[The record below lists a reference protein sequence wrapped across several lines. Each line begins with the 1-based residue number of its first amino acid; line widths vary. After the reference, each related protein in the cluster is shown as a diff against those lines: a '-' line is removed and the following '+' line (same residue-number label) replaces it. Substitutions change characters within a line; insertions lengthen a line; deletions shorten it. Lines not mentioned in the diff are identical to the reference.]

1 MIGEA
6 LRLIRVFHD
15 VKLNEL
21 AEQLDVSK
29 GYISEIESQ
38 KKETVFRFNRKIF
51 KRFKISTSAI
61 MLFSEELDNDRSDLK
76 LA

>member
-38 KKETVFRFNRKIF
+38 KKKPSLDLIEKYS
-51 KRFKISTSAI
+51 KRFK
-61 MLFSEELDNDRSDLK
+61 E
-76 LA
+76 

>member
-29 GYISEIESQ
+29 GYISEN
-38 KKETVFRFNRKIF
+38 KKKTR
-51 KRFKISTSAI
+51 
-61 MLFSEELDNDRSDLK
+61 
-76 LA
+76 

>member
-1 MIGEA
+1 MLGEA

-21 AEQLDVSK
+21 AEQLGVSK

-38 KKETVFRFNRKIF
+38 KKKPSLDLIEKYSKKCKITWKIF
-51 KRFKISTSAI
+51 ANWS
-61 MLFSEELDNDRSDLK
+61 
-76 LA
+76 LAR